1 MSSRYTLRLNDFDTE
16 MLNAIAQRT
25 GRSKADL
32 ITEGLRHVCVSR
44 LDQQLICVSKEDY
57 EACLKKMSQ
66 QEDDPEVFAGRERL
80 KAVKPIWED

>member
-32 ITEGLRHVCVSR
+32 ITEGLRHVFASH
-44 LDQQLICVSKEDY
+44 LDQQLIWVSQEDY

-66 QEDDPEVFAGRERL
+66 QEDDSEVLAGRERL
-80 KAVKPIWED
+80 KAVKPIWEE